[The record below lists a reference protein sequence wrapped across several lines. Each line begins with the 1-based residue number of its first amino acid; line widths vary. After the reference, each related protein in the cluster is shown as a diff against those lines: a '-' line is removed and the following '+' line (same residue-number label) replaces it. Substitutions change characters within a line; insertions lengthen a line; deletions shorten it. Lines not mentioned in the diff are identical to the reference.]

1 MQKLKGTI
9 QKLILLIATA
19 ALSQCVLTQK
29 QQKRFLSRHCVGSDS
44 TVIQHEII
52 FKDTT
57 FYITEQGPIQ
67 YLENPCK
74 KLCDSLGNLKPF
86 SMTEK
91 KNGIKTTIKSIGNS
105 ISINSETDSLEAKAK
120 TKETINITS
129 SKIVKAVPVEC
140 KQKHCTGWCGFTN
153 YWFIITAALI
163 VLYTLFK
170 CFKAYLKTVPFIRI
184 FIK

>member
-1 MQKLKGTI
+1 MLKLKGITW
-9 QKLILLIATA
+9 LLLIAIVS
-19 ALSQCVLTQK
+19 LQSCVLTQK

-44 TVIQHEII
+44 TVIQHDVI

-57 FYITEQGPIQ
+57 FYITQQGPIQ

-91 KNGIKTTIKSIGNS
+91 KNGIKTTIKSVGNS

-120 TKETINITS
+120 TKETINTTTS
-129 SKIVKAVPVEC
+129 KTVKAVPVNCELEHRT
-140 KQKHCTGWCGFTN
+140 KFDGFTW
-153 YWFIITAALI
+153 YWFFITASLLTLY
-163 VLYTLFK
+163 VLLKVFK
-170 CFKAYLKTVPFIRI
+170 TYLKGVFPFLTK
-184 FIK
+184 FL